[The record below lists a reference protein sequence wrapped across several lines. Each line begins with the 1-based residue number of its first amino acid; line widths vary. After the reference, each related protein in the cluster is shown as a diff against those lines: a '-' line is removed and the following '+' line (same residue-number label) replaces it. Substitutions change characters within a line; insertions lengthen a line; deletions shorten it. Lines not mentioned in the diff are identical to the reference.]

1 MGTLL
6 SILDLLVL
14 LFLVFSVFRVVWV
27 ELQPGPGSTVLSIF
41 VGLALAIFATVS
53 LSAYMGL
60 VDVSTSLTR
69 GFFLVVLLLM
79 AALLR
84 FAWSG
89 KPAA

>member
-14 LFLVFSVFRVVWV
+14 ILLVLSVLRVVWI
-27 ELQPGPGSTVLSIF
+27 ELQPGSGSLALSIC

-60 VDVSTSLTR
+60 VDVSSALTR
-69 GFFLVVLLLM
+69 GVFLVVLLVM

-89 KPAA
+89 KPLA

>member
-14 LFLVFSVFRVVWV
+14 LLLVLSVFRVVWI
-27 ELQPGPGSTVLSIF
+27 ELQPGSGPTVLSVC

-60 VDVSTSLTR
+60 VDASDSLTR
-69 GFFLVVLLLM
+69 GIFLIILVLM
-79 AALLR
+79 ATLLR